1 MRCDSE
7 INLYTVIVGLSDN
20 GTMLKS
26 HWKSD
31 FLKPYI
37 RTAFVKYVD
46 FDNLRAIERNMI

>member
-20 GTMLKS
+20 GTMLKN

-31 FLKPYI
+31 FLMPYI

-46 FDNLRAIERNMI
+46 FDNLRAIE